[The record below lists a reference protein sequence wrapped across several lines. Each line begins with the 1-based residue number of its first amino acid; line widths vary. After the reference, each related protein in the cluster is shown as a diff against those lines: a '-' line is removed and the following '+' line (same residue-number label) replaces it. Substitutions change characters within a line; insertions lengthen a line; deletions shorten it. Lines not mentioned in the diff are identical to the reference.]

1 MNCNCI
7 EMLKSN
13 IHIPL
18 CNNDHFIKCKYNE
31 CNNMINLNDHIN
43 KNRTLKIKDGE
54 NPFDKWACSASCY
67 SKYRYIDMYCDSC
80 GKITKH
86 TKANNVCLS
95 CTEKSKYDYKWCDVC
110 EANTVHRKDVCI
122 SCEKKSYVHYEWCD
136 ECKENT
142 KRFGGSGSKCMK
154 CANKNFNEKYCDK
167 CGRITWHKA
176 ETCMVCTSQKDYS
189 NEWCDKCNKFTLHSQ
204 NKHICLS
211 CSHKLICNE
220 EWCDKC
226 QSYSMHTIYGTCLKC
241 NSASY
246 HNEWCDKCGKETTH
260 TDKNNI
266 CISCASSIS
275 LYESYCNE
283 CKRITQHRSIDDS
296 CISCDRNNVVSY
308 YTDYCYE
315 CDQETTWLY
324 STNGYAHCM
333 RCSIIKGNE
342 NKFKNGRMNRSQ
354 IEKKIMGWIGAKEER
369 ILSLNVDGFLQI
381 NNKNI
386 VIEYD
391 GEYYH
396 KDSDKFERD
405 ERNAKKLLDNGYI
418 VIRMRENNLAHL
430 NIHDNNLYQVNVDPK
445 IINSDNGFEYIKS
458 IMNKIGVVL

>member
-1 MNCNCI
+1 MFMINCNCI

-18 CNNDHFIKCKYNE
+18 CNNDHFIKCKYNG

-67 SKYRYIDMYCDSC
+67 SKYRYIDLYCDTC
-80 GKITKH
+80 CKITKH

-95 CTEKSKYDYKWCDVC
+95 CAEKSKYDYKWCDVC
-110 EANTVHRKDVCI
+110 EKNTAHRKDICI

-142 KRFGGSGSKCMK
+142 KRFGEPGSKCMK

-167 CGRITWHKA
+167 CGKITWHKA

-189 NEWCDKCNKFTLHSQ
+189 KEWCDKC
-204 NKHICLS
+204 
-211 CSHKLICNE
+211 E
-220 EWCDKC
+220 
-226 QSYSMHTIYGTCLKC
+226 
-241 NSASY
+241 
-246 HNEWCDKCGKETTH
+246 KETTH

-266 CISCASSIS
+266 CIACASAIS
-275 LYESYCNE
+275 LYDSYCNE
-283 CKRITQHRSIDDS
+283 CGRIAQHRSIDDS
-296 CISCDRNNVVSY
+296 CISCDRNNTVSY

-315 CDQETTWLY
+315 CDQETTWLS

-369 ILSLNVDGFLQI
+369 ILSLNVDGFLKI

-396 KDSDKFERD
+396 KDNDKFERD
-405 ERNAKKLLDNGYI
+405 ERNTKKLLDNGYI

-430 NIHDNNLYQVNVDPK
+430 NIYDDNLYQVNVDPK

-458 IMNKIGVVL
+458 IMNKIGVAL